1 MKPSHPQS
9 TKKHYIPPRQSTIG
23 QMLDSVFLLAL
34 VYISLMLPLILGH
47 GGDKAEAV
55 STSGSTWEQLSQNAT
70 MADQWGK
77 LGFTPETAA
86 PIIQSRFDTA
96 STPSCWRSRLRSSSA
111 ITFSS
116 WPGRRKNIRTSLK
129 SASANKISPRR

>member
-1 MKPSHPQS
+1 MKPSHPQP

-55 STSGSTWEQLSQNAT
+55 STSGSTWEQLGQNAT

-77 LGFTPETAA
+77 LGFTPEIAA
-86 PIIQSRFDTA
+86 PIVQSRFDY
-96 STPSCWRSRLRSSSA
+96 SIDPIMLA
-111 ITFSS
+111 ITAVVIIGYYIFVLAWSKKEYQDVIEERFGQQDQ
-116 WPGRRKNIRTSLK
+116 P
-129 SASANKISPRR
+129 

>member
-9 TKKHYIPPRQSTIG
+9 AKKHYIPPRQSTIG

-34 VYISLMLPLILGH
+34 VYISLMLPLVLGH

-55 STSGSTWEQLSQNAT
+55 STSDSTWEQLSQNAT

-86 PIIQSRFDTA
+86 PIVQSRFDY
-96 STPSCWRSRLRSSSA
+96 SIDPIMLA
-111 ITFSS
+111 ITAVVIIGYYLFVLAWSKKEYQDVIEERFGQQDQS
-116 WPGRRKNIRTSLK
+116 
-129 SASANKISPRR
+129 